1 MGIGPNLCSSKS
13 LGKEDKDKTNVNNI
27 NHIDVL
33 NEQLLDTNVS
43 YIIIGFSANFNSLF
57 TSNTYH
63 ISLFLY
69 SRYDSKRGIIME
81 FAKFEKND
89 DNPEVK
95 FANEEQG
102 GLRYYN
108 STRPAF
114 INNLCTVGN
123 INISLEKNYYFR
135 EILNKCCEDRKWT
148 KNEYWLLFNNC
159 QNFASDAMKKLNITF
174 SLSDFYLHLTE
185 NVISY

>member
-1 MGIGPNLCSSKS
+1 MGTTLCSSKT
-13 LGKEDKDKTNVNNI
+13 LAKEDRDKTKVTNNANNI
-27 NHIDVL
+27 DIL
-33 NEQLLDTNVS
+33 NEGLLDTNVS

-89 DNPEVK
+89 DNQEVK

-123 INISLEKNYYFR
+123 INISLDKNYYFR
-135 EILNKCCEDRKWT
+135 EILNKC
-148 KNEYWLLFNNC
+148 
-159 QNFASDAMKKLNITF
+159 
-174 SLSDFYLHLTE
+174 
-185 NVISY
+185 